1 MRERD
6 DDSGYAPPPPSS
18 HAPPDSESNESA
30 VPFLEPAV
38 GTWSSTASESSPLE
52 SLPEEWRALGRQFDL
67 TYTNIVCLMSTT
79 PGHIRDETSLA
90 VLATALES
98 ALESKDWNRAQSLLC
113 LLLCSDPVYTVDAT
127 IIIRLTSL
135 ALRASLAS
143 ESDYKA
149 DFTSRLGKALLRYWR
164 RSHY

>member
-6 DDSGYAPPPPSS
+6 DDSGDAPAPTS
-18 HAPPDSESNESA
+18 HAPPDRKSNESA
-30 VPFLEPAV
+30 VPLLAPAV
-38 GTWSSTASESSPLE
+38 GTWSPTASVTNPLKG
-52 SLPEEWRALGRQFDL
+52 LPEEWQALGRKFDF

-98 ALESKDWNRAQSLLC
+98 ALESKDWNRTQSLLC
-113 LLLCSDPVYTVDAT
+113 LLLCSDPVYTVDAS

-135 ALRASLAS
+135 AVRASLAS
-143 ESDYKA
+143 ESDYQA